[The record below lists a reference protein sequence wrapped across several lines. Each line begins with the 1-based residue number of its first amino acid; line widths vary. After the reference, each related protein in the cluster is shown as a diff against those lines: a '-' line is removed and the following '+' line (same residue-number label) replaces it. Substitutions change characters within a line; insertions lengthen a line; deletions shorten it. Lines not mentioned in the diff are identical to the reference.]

1 MRVVHF
7 IIRISKSKLSKWL
20 RFGAIEQ
27 NIKST
32 LKSTIDSLHDVC
44 PLKVSREIISKSL
57 HDILCKD
64 KVFRERSEIHNRIFN
79 WFEEKNSSEPSRPYA
94 VFKKRVYSSAFF
106 GSKVFTNNYNTD
118 KNRESFL
125 HLSGRFF
132 PSVTMDKS
140 FRLSGCMGMD
150 ISDVDLR
157 GFCLGNSLYDRQ
169 THGLDNYNMSS
180 TGKTFIHAPVDLLR
194 TMFGIKWH
202 TVIIKELYAIK
213 ERLDNKIIKKW
224 MEKTT
229 LGVKNENQSQ
239 TLKRKYDDS
248 NFCEMT
254 KFVKGILKEVNET
267 KEGSKQK
274 IMKLVLRED
283 EDLIQIWRSVK
294 TTLVQK
300 RAIPCI

>member
-7 IIRISKSKLSKWL
+7 IIRISKSKLSKWQ
-20 RFGAIEQ
+20 RFGAIKK

-44 PLKVSREIISKSL
+44 PLNVSREIISKSL

-64 KVFRERSEIHNRIFN
+64 KVFREQSEIHNRIFN

-106 GSKVFTNNYNTD
+106 GSKAKPLSTLLLIFKNNVRNKMAHGILID
-118 KNRESFL
+118 QKGRWGDHALKNVAILACE
-125 HLSGRFF
+125 
-132 PSVTMDKS
+132 
-140 FRLSGCMGMD
+140 
-150 ISDVDLR
+150 
-157 GFCLGNSLYDRQ
+157 
-169 THGLDNYNMSS
+169 
-180 TGKTFIHAPVDLLR
+180 
-194 TMFGIKWH
+194 
-202 TVIIKELYAIK
+202 VIIKELYAIK